1 MIGQYLLAIFIIFF
15 WFNYVDC
22 GYQLGNLP
30 MTTSFVFIWW
40 FGEWVQNLAQEMVTG
55 FMGEV
60 MGLTVCLEVTVA
72 TEGDR
77 SMSDRLILS

>member
-1 MIGQYLLAIFIIFF
+1 MAIFIMFF
-15 WFNYVDC
+15 WVNYVDC

-30 MTTSFVFIWW
+30 MTLGFVFIWW
-40 FGEWVQNLAQEMVTG
+40 FGEWVQNLAQGMVTG
-55 FMGEV
+55 FVGVV

-77 SMSDRLILS
+77 SMFDRLILS

>member
-1 MIGQYLLAIFIIFF
+1 
-15 WFNYVDC
+15 
-22 GYQLGNLP
+22 
-30 MTTSFVFIWW
+30 MTMGFVFIFWW
-40 FGEWVQNLAQEMVTG
+40 FGEWVQNLVQGTVTSFMVV
-55 FMGEV
+55 V

>member
-1 MIGQYLLAIFIIFF
+1 
-15 WFNYVDC
+15 
-22 GYQLGNLP
+22 
-30 MTTSFVFIWW
+30 MTTGFVFIWW

-72 TEGDR
+72 TEGGQ